1 MLKRIRLC
9 SWMFTLPL
17 ILLFQAS
24 EIGATTAEEN
34 LAKINR
40 LPPAERQAALIKE
53 AKNERTVV
61 WYAAMNR
68 EDLRQFITSFEA
80 DYPFLKVEVLTSG
93 PQSLLNRILTEQRA
107 GKYNYDNAECSQL
120 RPLYAQKGQRHRTVR
135 YDTPYRRGLRAGFY
149 DKEGYFNGIWAS
161 LLVYLFNTKQ
171 ITRAQAPKS
180 IDDLLQPK
188 WKEKLAMDQD
198 ADDWLAALLDYYGDE
213 KGKQIARNLGG
224 QEFADSKGTELGF
237 SNWWLA
243 GEFPV
248 QIDAHHHEAVSL
260 RQAGAPVDY
269 IFPEPFIPV
278 KSVSAFVMS
287 SQPPHPH
294 AAALLVDFMLSKKGQ
309 ETAFRQK
316 RWPAFKELATGGA
329 DDVGNRKTLVPDADK
344 WGSRYNELVQLSA
357 VLGR

>member
-1 MLKRIRLC
+1 MLRQWQI
-9 SWMFTLPL
+9 SAWM
-17 ILLFQAS
+17 LFISAVLFVYPS
-24 EIGATTAEEN
+24 NVPAATADET

-40 LPPAERQAALIKE
+40 LAPAERQAALVRE
-53 AKNERTVV
+53 AKNERSVV
-61 WYAAMNR
+61 WYAPMNR
-68 EDLRQFITSFEA
+68 EDLRQFTSAFEA
-80 DYPFLKVEVLTSG
+80 EYPFLKVEILTGG
-93 PQSLLNRILTEQRA
+93 PQSLLNRILTEHRA
-107 GKYNYDNAECSQL
+107 GKFNYDILNIRSSALYTLKKANAIM
-120 RPLYAQKGQRHRTVR
+120 R

-149 DKEGYFNGIWAS
+149 DKDGYFNGIWAS

-171 ITRAQAPKS
+171 VTRAQAPKS

-213 KGKQIARNLGG
+213 KGKQIARSLGG
-224 QEFADSKGTELGF
+224 QNLQIRKGRSLV
-237 SNWWLA
+237 SQLVAA

-278 KSVSAFVMS
+278 KSVSALPMS
-287 SQPPHPH
+287 SQPAHPH

-309 ETAFRQK
+309 ETAFRQR
-316 RWPAFKELATGGA
+316 RWPAFKELATGGP
-329 DDVGNRKTLVPDADK
+329 DDVGNRNTLVPDADK
-344 WGSRYNELVQLSA
+344 WGSRYQELVQLSA

>member
-1 MLKRIRLC
+1 MLKTTRPHSCLL
-9 SWMFTLPL
+9 TLAVF
-17 ILLFQAS
+17 LLLRTP
-24 EIGATTAEEN
+24 EVGAVTAEEN

-53 AKNERTVV
+53 AKNEKTII
-61 WYAAMNR
+61 WYAPMNR
-68 EDLRQFITSFEA
+68 EDLRQFTSGFETE
-80 DYPFLKVEVLTSG
+80 YPFLKVEVLTSG

-107 GKYNYDNAECSQL
+107 AKYNYDTLNIRSSALYTLKKANAIM
-120 RPLYAQKGQRHRTVR
+120 R

-171 ITRAQAPKS
+171 ITRSDAPKS

-188 WKEKLAMDQD
+188 WKGKLGMDQD

-213 KGKQIARNLGG
+213 KGKQIARSLGG
-224 QEFADSKGTELGF
+224 QNLNIRKGRTLV
-237 SNWWLA
+237 SQLVAA

-269 IFPEPFIPV
+269 VFPEPFIPV
-278 KSVSAFVMS
+278 KSVSAFVLS
-287 SQPPHPH
+287 AQPPHPH

-309 ETAFRQK
+309 ELAFRQK
-316 RWPAFKELATGGA
+316 RWPAFKELATGGP

-344 WGSRYNELVQLSA
+344 WGSRYQELVQLSA